1 MAQPFT
7 GASLAWLK
15 MRSKDD
21 RTLYEDRCARIPS
34 RPEAQGLHKQAGYID
49 AKRVADRKE

>member
-15 MRSKDD
+15 MRSDMAERFMRID
-21 RTLYEDRCARIPS
+21 ARGFHQGQEPTCSINRPDTLT
-34 RPEAQGLHKQAGYID
+34 QNGLH
-49 AKRVADRKE
+49 